1 MAQRG
6 EHSGDKGAGITPV
19 SEEPSEGHANC
30 WHVHDRGCLI
40 YPSTGVVSVE
50 TADGHWV
57 APAQRAVWVPA
68 GAAHQTRMAGKVA
81 LRSLLIAES
90 FPTGLPQSACVIG
103 VTPLLREL
111 ILYVCGE
118 THARDSDAPTRHA
131 LAVIVDQLC
140 EAPAPALPLPL
151 PEEPRLKRIA
161 DALLENPA
169 DNRTLEEWGRSVGAS
184 SRTLARLFQAE
195 TSMTFR
201 AWRQHLR
208 VLEALRRIA
217 QGEAVTNVALD
228 VGFDSTSG
236 FTQMF
241 KKVLGVTPSK
251 YFS

>member
-1 MAQRG
+1 MS
-6 EHSGDKGAGITPV
+6 EDTPH
-19 SEEPSEGHANC
+19 GHVNT
-30 WHVHDRGCLI
+30 WHAHATGCLI
-40 YPSTGVVSVE
+40 YPAKGVVNVE
-50 TADGHWV
+50 TAAGHWIV
-57 APAQRAVWVPA
+57 PAQRAVWVPA
-68 GAAHQTRMAGKVA
+68 GTLHQTRMSGRVA
-81 LRSLLIAES
+81 LRALMIEQPFLSD
-90 FPTGLPQSACVIG
+90 LPQAACVIG

-111 ILYVCGE
+111 ILYACSEPPAADADGP
-118 THARDSDAPTRHA
+118 ARHV
-131 LAVIVDQLC
+131 LAVIAAQLR
-140 EAPAPALPLPL
+140 ELPAPALPLPI

-169 DNRTLEEWGRSVGAS
+169 DNRTLEDWGRSVGAS
-184 SRTLARLFQAE
+184 SRTLTRLFQAE

-228 VGFDSTSG
+228 VGFDSASA